1 MRQHQFQL
9 HYRLQARHQY
19 QRRVPNQA
27 PAGDGPKD
35 GSPACLMLHYEA
47 LLLRS
52 LSKREQEELVGH
64 LNQSLFFH
72 RVTQSAA
79 AGRQKRHLLY
89 RGRSIGLYQP
99 RLLHF
104 YANGVAVKLSF
115 ITWIRY
121 DATSPWCT
129 AGKRHL
135 FVVGGN
141 VRKARKARALASS
154 LMYPHFVHIL
164 RKSISYRLVGIPVMG
179 RRIMVPLISG

>member
-1 MRQHQFQL
+1 MQQHQFQL

-19 QRRVPNQA
+19 QRRVLNQA
-27 PAGDGPKD
+27 PAGGGPKV

-52 LSKREQEELVGH
+52 LSKREQEDLVGH
-64 LNQSLFFH
+64 LNQSLLFH
-72 RVTQSAA
+72 WVTQSAA

-89 RGRSIGLYQP
+89 RGKSTGPCQR
-99 RLLHF
+99 RLLPF
-104 YANGVAVKLSF
+104 CANGVAVKLSF

-121 DATSPWCT
+121 DATSPWYT

-141 VRKARKARALASS
+141 ARKARKARPLTIS
-154 LMYPHFVHIL
+154 LMYPRFVHIL
-164 RKSISYRLVGIPVMG
+164 RRSISYRSVGIPVMG
-179 RRIMVPLISG
+179 RRTMARLING